1 MDKYSYIGNADVAH
15 INNLYE
21 SYQED
26 PESVDASW
34 RLFFQGFEFS
44 ANSYGASAERYGKLK
59 RNGGQKSDTC
69 LQIKSALEIRHQPC
83 TG

>member
-44 ANSYGASAERYGKLK
+44 ANSYGPVPNLLWETQKK
-59 RNGGQKSDTC
+59 RRSK
-69 LQIKSALEIRHQPC
+69 I
-83 TG
+83 

>member
-34 RLFFQGFEFS
+34 RLFFQDLSFLPIAMVPVPILLWETQ
-44 ANSYGASAERYGKLK
+44 KK
-59 RNGGQKSDTC
+59 RLSK
-69 LQIKSALEIRHQPC
+69 I
-83 TG
+83 

>member
-15 INNLYE
+15 INSLYE

-44 ANSYGASAERYGKLK
+44 ANNYGTSTEP
-59 RNGGQKSDTC
+59 
-69 LQIKSALEIRHQPC
+69 ALGNSKEI
-83 TG
+83 